1 MVFTPHVSRDVSQ
14 ISIHANHEDTSPPFI
29 SITKIVFC
37 SILIIY
43 LQMKICTQQ
52 MAENFIHRLQQ
63 KENRAYMEL
72 YDHYFAK
79 LHRFARSFVFDGE
92 VAKDI
97 VQNALIKLYENI
109 SQLES
114 AVNIGAYLCVTVRNS
129 CLNYLRDQGV
139 KDRHK
144 ILYLQAVE
152 QAETLEWLDD
162 EELIK
167 NIKKIIT
174 ELPEKYRNICELR
187 FYYNLKYS
195 EIAKRL
201 GISENVAKVQIHRA
215 IQKIKEALANNN
227 EHIIGILM
235 FIFPILSLAEPSPLN
250 RE

>member
-1 MVFTPHVSRDVSQ
+1 
-14 ISIHANHEDTSPPFI
+14 
-29 SITKIVFC
+29 
-37 SILIIY
+37 
-43 LQMKICTQQ
+43 

-139 KDRHK
+139 EDRHK

-152 QAETLEWLDD
+152 QAETLEWLD
-162 EELIK
+162 
-167 NIKKIIT
+167 
-174 ELPEKYRNICELR
+174 
-187 FYYNLKYS
+187 
-195 EIAKRL
+195 
-201 GISENVAKVQIHRA
+201 
-215 IQKIKEALANNN
+215 
-227 EHIIGILM
+227 
-235 FIFPILSLAEPSPLN
+235 LSLIHI
-250 RE
+250 